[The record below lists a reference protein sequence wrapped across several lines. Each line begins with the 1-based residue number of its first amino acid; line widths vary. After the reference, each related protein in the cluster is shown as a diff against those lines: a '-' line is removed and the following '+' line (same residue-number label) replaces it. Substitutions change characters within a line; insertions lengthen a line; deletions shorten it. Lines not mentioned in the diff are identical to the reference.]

1 VHLAHA
7 NFRGLRV
14 LSLESRRSIEVAK
27 LIRTYGGEPFVVP
40 CMREIPLSSNTDA
53 LAFSD
58 ALLRGEFDLVV
69 FFTGIGVRAL
79 VEAVTTKYDR
89 ETFLE
94 ALRTVKVAARGP
106 KPYSALRELKVP
118 VTVTAPEPATWRELM
133 HGIDEEFGPSLARM
147 RVAVQEYG
155 ASNPE
160 FLMDLTLKCASVV
173 KVPVY
178 QWALPEDLAPLE
190 ECVHGIARGAY
201 DVLLFM
207 TAVQVIHL
215 FLVAERI
222 ERVAEMR
229 AGLLSMVI
237 VSIGPTTSEELTH
250 YGISP
255 DFEPSRPKMSFIV
268 NEAAQYAGK
277 VLGQKRG
284 EEALKASPGSD
295 LDPAARPASSLT
307 APRDQ
312 DRLKVPRIALST
324 PTMAGFRDGLAP
336 IDFLHEI
343 SSRIAS
349 ADSFHGVLNRI
360 VEFVTSV
367 IPCDSCFIY
376 VLDEDKLVLRASK
389 NPHADLVDQLGVQ
402 FGQGITGWVAEHRE
416 PVAISSKASDDPR
429 FKHFKNLPEDH
440 FEAMLCIPI
449 LCASKVVGVINL
461 QHRLSYQHSANE
473 VRLLSMLGFLVGA
486 EVERARLESENVEL
500 SGRLETRK
508 AVDRAKGILQ
518 RDLSLSEDEAYHAM
532 QLESR
537 QRRKSMREIA
547 EAVILGEDLRKSQS
561 GISAIKE
568 VKSPGLGPTRENA
581 KIGTESGLRA
591 AKSKPAS

>member
-27 LIRTYGGEPFVVP
+27 LIRTYGGVPFLVP

-53 LAFSD
+53 LDFSD

-79 VEAVTTKYDR
+79 VDAVATKHGREA
-89 ETFLE
+89 FLE
-94 ALRTVKVAARGP
+94 ALRKVRVAARGP
-106 KPYSALRELKVP
+106 KPYTALRELKVP

-133 HGIDEEFGPSLARM
+133 QVIEGEFGPSLAEM

-160 FLMDLTLKCASVV
+160 FLMDLTLKCASVI

-190 ECVHGIARGAY
+190 ECVQGIARGAY

-215 FLVAERI
+215 FQVAERMQC
-222 ERVAEMR
+222 VAAMR

-237 VSIGPTTSEELTH
+237 ISIGPTTTEELTH
-250 YGISP
+250 YGITP

-268 NEAAQYAGK
+268 NEAAQYAGR
-277 VLGQKRG
+277 VLEQKRG
-284 EEALKASPGSD
+284 GEALIGEILQNPELTGR
-295 LDPAARPASSLT
+295 LSSSSATT
-307 APRDQ
+307 AVQ
-312 DRLKVPRIALST
+312 DKPVVIRIAPST
-324 PTMAGFRDGLAP
+324 STMAGFRDGLAQ

-343 SSRIAS
+343 GSRIAA
-349 ADSFHGVLNRI
+349 ADSFHIVLDRI
-360 VEFVTSV
+360 VEIVTSA

-389 NPHADLVDQLGVQ
+389 NPHADLVDRLGVQ
-402 FGQGITGWVAEHRE
+402 YGQGITGWVAEHRE
-416 PVAISSKASDDPR
+416 PVAISSNASNDPR
-429 FKHFKNLPEDH
+429 FKPFKNLPEDH
-440 FEAMLCIPI
+440 FEAILCTPI

-486 EVERARLESENVEL
+486 EIERARLESENVEL

-518 RDLSLSEDEAYHAM
+518 RDLSLSEDEAYRAM
-532 QLESR
+532 QTESR

-561 GISAIKE
+561 ATVDGKHSRGSI
-568 VKSPGLGPTRENA
+568 
-581 KIGTESGLRA
+581 
-591 AKSKPAS
+591 